1 MWPSS
6 PKMWLYNEC
15 KIWLMNTGQQQQKI
29 FLRIPMKAILKSL
42 KIIASHWA
50 PLMIPLA
57 KIRGDIYLM
66 ISWYVPVC
74 HCIDDWIQC
83 GVKVACRYHMMTHNH
98 ICKTTYNKKRQNIHI
113 CNIDLNSRHPLKC
126 IWQNVFGCKEWQA
139 NSVSH
144 LMHLWA
150 SEVVIHCIIF
160 FTNTKLRAFKIYA
173 LPLQRQVNLC

>member
-1 MWPSS
+1 MYERVPVKIWFADFSFKKGVGDTPKQYMWPSS

-83 GVKVACRYHMMTHNH
+83 GVKVACRYHMMNHNH
-98 ICKTTYNKKRQNIHI
+98 ICKTDKIFIY
-113 CNIDLNSRHPLKC
+113 
-126 IWQNVFGCKEWQA
+126 
-139 NSVSH
+139 
-144 LMHLWA
+144 
-150 SEVVIHCIIF
+150 VISTSILDI
-160 FTNTKLRAFKIYA
+160 
-173 LPLQRQVNLC
+173 P

>member
-1 MWPSS
+1 MDSFVWAGAGQNLLCGLFLQKRSGGYS
-6 PKMWLYNEC
+6 QIIHVTFVTQNLAICLYNEC

-83 GVKVACRYHMMTHNH
+83 GVKVACRYHMMNHNH
-98 ICKTTYNKKRQNIHI
+98 ICKTDK
-113 CNIDLNSRHPLKC
+113 
-126 IWQNVFGCKEWQA
+126 
-139 NSVSH
+139 
-144 LMHLWA
+144 
-150 SEVVIHCIIF
+150 IF
-160 FTNTKLRAFKIYA
+160 IYM
-173 LPLQRQVNLC
+173 